1 MYKVSIVAFLSWY
14 LGDMFPL
21 YFGVGSRTSLGNRIV
36 LEGFVRDRG
45 VVDDEL
51 CVVCESGLEIGV
63 EIGFLSKWYHE
74 SGEVGFD
81 P

>member
-45 VVDDEL
+45 VVDDDL
-51 CVVCESGLEIGV
+51 CVGCESGMEIGV
-63 EIGFLSKWYHE
+63 EIRFLTRRYHE
-74 SGEVGFD
+74 SG
-81 P
+81 